1 MYMDFK
7 HLFWPVM
14 LSLAACQS
22 PEGGSTETPADQLP
36 EHQVE
41 LSAAQLEQFD
51 LQLDTLQTRVLG
63 HSIQV
68 NGMIDVPPQNRAL
81 IHPPLAAYVQDIR
94 VKVGQWVRKGDLLA
108 VLEHPE
114 MLEVQRRYLDANA
127 QLAFLAADFARQEE
141 LARDQATAQKQLDKA
156 RADLS
161 TAQAGAAAL
170 EAQVLRLGIDA
181 KALTANALQRNIRVT
196 APFDGY
202 ITSVD
207 AQLGQ
212 FVAADQPLLGILN
225 KEHLHVELELFERD
239 LPAVRNGQQLSFQLT
254 NMPGKTYTGDVFLI
268 GQTLD
273 AVKRT
278 VMVHGHIDQEDDPL
292 LRPGLFVSAELLEAG
307 TEWSCLPEAAVVRTG
322 SDFVGF
328 RYLSPGKFER
338 VLLQPG
344 YAASGQVGLL
354 DPPASGSLWAG
365 QGAHRL
371 EAAWRMRFEE
381 GEADH

>member
-7 HLFWPVM
+7 NFLWPVM
-14 LSLAACQS
+14 LGLAACQS
-22 PEGGSTETPADQLP
+22 PEGGSTENPADQLP
-36 EHQVE
+36 ENQVE
-41 LSAAQLEQFD
+41 LSAEQLAQFD

-63 HSIQV
+63 QSIQV
-68 NGMIDVPPQNRAL
+68 NGIIDVPPQNRAL
-81 IHPPLAAYVQDIR
+81 IHPPLAAYVQDLR
-94 VKVGQWVRKGDLLA
+94 VKVGQWVRKGDFLA

-114 MLEVQRRYLDANA
+114 MLEVQRRYLDAKA

-161 TAQAGAAAL
+161 TAQAGTAAL
-170 EAQVLRLGIDA
+170 EAQVLRLGLDA
-181 KALTANALQRNIRVT
+181 AALTPANMQRSLQIK

-292 LRPGLFVSAELLEAG
+292 LRPGLFVSAQLHEAG
-307 TEWSCLPEAAVVRTG
+307 TAWPALTEAALIRSG
-322 SDFVGF
+322 NDFVGF

-338 VLLQPG
+338 VLLKPVRF
-344 YAASGQVGLL
+344 AAGLAGL
-354 DPPASGSLWAG
+354 ADAPPSGSLWAG

-381 GEADH
+381 GEDDH